1 MPDQVIWFDTTEFET
16 PLVARPAAFF
26 LFKLTMKTLGMQCAA
41 RCSQRVQQKLG
52 NKCSKFGFID
62 ARVIGHWSFQGETK
76 TMKNIILAITLVI
89 AAPVAA
95 SAQDAEA
102 GKTVFAKCGVCHKI
116 GDGAANALGPSLT
129 CVAGKKAGSHEGYT
143 YSEAVKNSGIEW
155 TDDKLL
161 AWMEADDKV
170 IPGNKMLFPAGV
182 KDAIDRANLL
192 AYIKSECPTK

>member
-1 MPDQVIWFDTTEFET
+1 MCGH
-16 PLVARPAAFF
+16 PL
-26 LFKLTMKTLGMQCAA
+26 
-41 RCSQRVQQKLG
+41 
-52 NKCSKFGFID
+52 
-62 ARVIGHWSFQGETK
+62 FQGET
-76 TMKNIILAITLVI
+76 TPMKNIILAVAFAM

-129 CVAGKKAGSHEGYT
+129 CVAGKKAGTHEGYT
-143 YSEAVKNSGIEW
+143 YSDAVKNSGVEW
-155 TDDKLL
+155 TDEKLL

-182 KDAIDRANLL
+182 KDETDRANLL
-192 AYIKSECPTK
+192 AYLKSECAAK